1 MGIAFFDLDRTL
13 LAVNSAKLWLRRELR
28 EGNIARLDAMRGAA
42 WVALYHFGYGDVEH
56 VIDRAVATLKD
67 VPESKVRERTLRFY
81 EEEVRPKLR
90 PGAMR
95 VIDEH
100 RGNGHRLVL
109 LTSSTRYLSEAVSDE
124 LRLDGYLCNSFEVDE
139 RGLFT
144 GRALRP
150 LCYGRGKVDHAKKLA
165 DELGVPLSACA
176 FYTDSYSD
184 LPMLEVV
191 GEPVV
196 VHPDPRLKREARRRG
211 WRIVDWMSE

>member
-13 LAVNSAKLWLRRELR
+13 LAVNSAKLWLRRELKN
-28 EGNIARLDAMRGAA
+28 GNIARLDAMKGAA
-42 WVALYHFGYGDVEH
+42 WVALYHFGYGDVER

-67 VPESKVRERTLRFY
+67 VPETTVRERTLRFY
-81 EEEVRPKLR
+81 EEEVRPRVR

-100 RGNGHRLVL
+100 RTSGHHLVL
-109 LTSSTRYLSEAVSDE
+109 LTSSTRYLSEAVSEE

-139 RGLFT
+139 RGRFT

-165 DELGVPLSACA
+165 DERGVPLADCA

-211 WRIVDWMSE
+211 WRIVDWDV